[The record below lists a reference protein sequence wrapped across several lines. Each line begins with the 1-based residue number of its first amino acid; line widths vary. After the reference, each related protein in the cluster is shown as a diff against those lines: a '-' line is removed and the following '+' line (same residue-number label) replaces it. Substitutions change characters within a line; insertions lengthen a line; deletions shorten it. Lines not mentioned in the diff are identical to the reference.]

1 MRFFSEFLSEKTK
14 LLLVL
19 GSIGA
24 VVPASAMSQA
34 VNDRSASASPSV
46 LPAELSLQRMVNHL
60 LSVNKTVLS
69 KRNESGIT
77 ATNIDRA
84 EAAFQPQV
92 NASINTGDSLTRNSP
107 EDLGRLLNKDTP
119 SRQLFENRRSN
130 TDYNVGVSKLFSLGT
145 KVEAKTTM
153 SRFLTNLLEQQQ
165 GSSADNYRTF
175 YGVTIT
181 QPLARDAGTEATM
194 AKLRVAEL
202 DTASAD
208 LGARD
213 AVSTVTAEG
222 ILTYLDLSLAQERV
236 TMADERIQVGN
247 RLLKQ
252 ANDLQKQGRLPL
264 SDVWEV
270 ETSLL
275 RYSAALS
282 EAKQQLRERV
292 NKLRTMLM
300 TTSAIVPETL
310 KATEP
315 LPQVAGEPVLT
326 DRSLKVA
333 LEKRDDLRM
342 RRTMADREGV
352 QLVYSKNQTLPRIDL
367 VASYGV
373 NGLTLQSGAVLNIGS
388 MENFPT
394 WSIGFQMNFPIG
406 ENRQAKADIV
416 ASRLRQE
423 EALLSLHAL
432 EVAIS
437 NDIDTSVGLLSSA
450 AERWKQML
458 EAAER
463 EQQQLEL
470 ERKRLSAGRSGMRE
484 ILFREERALNARF
497 AVVEQQVAYA
507 RAEAL
512 LQAAQGTLLER
523 FQQPN

>member
-24 VVPASAMSQA
+24 VMPAIAIAQA
-34 VNDRSASASPSV
+34 VTDRSASASPSV
-46 LPAELSLQRMVNHL
+46 LPAELSLQRMVSHL

-92 NASINTGDSLTRNSP
+92 NASISTGDSLIKNTA
-107 EDLGRLLNKDTP
+107 EDKLIRSDLDVY
-119 SRQLFENRRSN
+119 RRSN

-153 SRFLTNLLEQQQ
+153 SRFLTNLLEQRQ
-165 GSSADNYRTF
+165 GNSADNYRTF

-181 QPLARDAGTEATM
+181 QPLARDAGTEVTM

-252 ANDLQKQGRLPL
+252 ANELQKQGRLPL

-315 LPQVAGEPVLT
+315 LPQVAGAPVPT
-326 DRSLKVA
+326 DQSLKVA

-352 QLVYSKNQTLPRIDL
+352 QLVFSKNQTLPRIDL
-367 VASYGV
+367 VASWGV
-373 NGLTLQSGAVLNIGS
+373 NGLSLKSGDVLNFNS
-388 MENFPT
+388 MGNFPT
-394 WSIGFQMNFPIG
+394 WSLGFQMNFPIG

-423 EALLSLHAL
+423 DALLSLHAL

-523 FQQPN
+523 FQQSN

>member
-1 MRFFSEFLSEKTK
+1 MRFLLGSLSEKRK
-14 LLLVL
+14 WLFVL
-19 GSIGA
+19 
-24 VVPASAMSQA
+24 ASCCAA
-34 VNDRSASASPSV
+34 APSV
-46 LPAELSLQRMVNHL
+46 GPAQTVADSAPGVSSSALPSELSLQRMVNHL

-69 KRNESGIT
+69 KRNESGIA
-77 ATNIDRA
+77 ATSIDRA

-92 NASINTGDSLTRNSP
+92 NASISNGNSLMRNTA
-107 EDLGRLLNKDTP
+107 EDKLIRSDLDVY
-119 SRQLFENRRSN
+119 RRSS
-130 TDYNVGVSKLFSLGT
+130 TDYSVALSKLFALGT

-153 SRFLTNLLEQQQ
+153 SRFLTNLLERQASNL
-165 GSSADNYRTF
+165 GDNYRTY
-175 YGVTIT
+175 YGLTIT
-181 QPLARDAGTEATM
+181 QPLARDSGTDVTM

-236 TMADERIQVGN
+236 SMAEERIQVGS
-247 RLLKQ
+247 RLLGQ
-252 ANDLQKQGRLPL
+252 ANDLQKQGRLPM

-270 ETSLL
+270 ESSLL

-300 TTSAIVPETL
+300 TTSASVPEML

-315 LPQVAGEPVLT
+315 LPQQIAEPVLP
-326 DRSLKVA
+326 DQSLKVA

-342 RRTMADREGV
+342 RRVMADREGV
-352 QLVYSKNQTLPRIDL
+352 QLAYSKNQTLPRIDL
-367 VASYGV
+367 VASYGL
-373 NGLTLQSGAVLNIGS
+373 NGLAFSAGDAYLFSS
-388 MENFPT
+388 MRDFPT
-394 WSIGFQMNFPIG
+394 WSVGFQMNFPLG
-406 ENRQAKADIV
+406 ENRQAKADVVV
-416 ASRLRQE
+416 ARLRQE
-423 EALLSLHAL
+423 DALLSLHAL

-437 NDIDTSVGLLSSA
+437 NDIDTSVGLLNSATERWMQMRDA
-450 AERWKQML
+450 AEH
-458 EAAER
+458 

-470 ERKRLSAGRSGMRE
+470 ERKRLAAGRSGMRE

-497 AVVEQQVAYA
+497 AVVEQQAAYA
-507 RAEAL
+507 RAEVL

-523 FQQPN
+523 FRQAH

>member
-1 MRFFSEFLSEKTK
+1 MRSFLQKKIGLFALVGSCA
-14 LLLVL
+14 LL
-19 GSIGA
+19 
-24 VVPASAMSQA
+24 PAIALAQA
-34 VNDRSASASPSV
+34 VNDRWTSAVAPE
-46 LPAELSLQRMVNHL
+46 LPTELSLHRMVIHL

-84 EAAFQPQV
+84 QAAFQTQV
-92 NASINTGDSLTRNSP
+92 NASISNGNSLIRNTA
-107 EDLGRLLNKDTP
+107 EDRLIRSNLDVY
-119 SRQLFENRRSN
+119 RRSS
-130 TDYNVGVSKLFSLGT
+130 TDYSAAVSKLFSPGT
-145 KVEAKTTM
+145 KVEVKTTM
-153 SRFLTNLLEQQQ
+153 SRFLTNLLEQRQ
-165 GSSADNYRTF
+165 GNTADNYRTF

-181 QPLARDAGTEATM
+181 QPMLRDFGAEVTM

-202 DTASAD
+202 DTTSAE

-236 TMADERIQVGN
+236 MMAEERIQVGN
-247 RLLKQ
+247 RLLVQ
-252 ANDLQKQGRLPL
+252 ANDLQEQGRVPM

-292 NKLRTMLM
+292 NKLRTLLM
-300 TTSAIVPETL
+300 TTSAAVPETL

-315 LPQVAGEPVLT
+315 LPQQMGEPVVT

-352 QLVYSKNQTLPRIDL
+352 QLAYSKNQTLPRIDL
-367 VASYGV
+367 VASYGL
-373 NGLTLQSGAVLNIGS
+373 NGLAFSAYDAYLYSS
-388 MENFPT
+388 MRDFPT
-394 WSIGFQMNFPIG
+394 WSIGFQMNFPLG

-432 EVAIS
+432 EVAIA
-437 NDIDTSVGLLSSA
+437 NDIDTSVGLLTSA
-450 AERWKQML
+450 AERWKQMR

-463 EQQQLEL
+463 ELQQLEL

-512 LQAAQGTLLER
+512 LQAAQGTLMER
-523 FQQPN
+523 FQQSN